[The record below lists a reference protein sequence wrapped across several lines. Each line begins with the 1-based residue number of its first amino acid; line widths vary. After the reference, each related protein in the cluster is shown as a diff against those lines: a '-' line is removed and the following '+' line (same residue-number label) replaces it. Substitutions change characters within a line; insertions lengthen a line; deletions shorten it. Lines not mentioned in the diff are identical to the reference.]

1 MAINIPSS
9 VFTTY
14 NEAVLLFTRTATLVY
29 PEKKED
35 CPNCIMSNLG
45 TRNRSISIYQ
55 PGGPY
60 PFERGMPCPYCGG
73 KGYKAVEVTND
84 VTLRI
89 YWDRKSWVDVG
100 VPINIPA
107 GSIQTIAYM
116 TDLEKIEKCKYMI
129 PKYDGIQNYDVNARF
144 EKTGMSFPQG
154 FKQNDTKYVVT
165 FWTRASE

>member
-45 TRNRSISIYQ
+45 TRNRSMSIYQ

-129 PKYDGIQNYDVNARF
+129 PKYDGIQNYDVNAKF

-165 FWTRASE
+165 FWTRAAE